1 MNLSKLVLIAALAG
15 AAGISTMAHADR
27 VHVILGVG
35 GPLGPSYAPA
45 YYGGG
50 FGYPWKRGRIAAAQL
65 HLAIQDRE
73 CKSVVTGIFWS
84 PINARIMRCR
94 KSDCKY
100 FLEPNKSL
108 VSGTRRSG
116 ERRFSGAQKCG
127 V

>member
-50 FGYPWKRGRIAAAQL
+50 FGYMPPAGPYPSYVPYVAVPVSPPVYVERQ
-65 HLAIQDRE
+65 
-73 CKSVVTGIFWS
+73 SVASSGSWYF
-84 PINARIMRCR
+84 CR
-94 KSDCKY
+94 KARAYYPYVQSC
-100 FLEPNKSL
+100 S
-108 VSGTRRSG
+108 SGW
-116 ERRFSGAQKCG
+116 EVVPAQPVAG
-127 V
+127 N